1 MSILTK
7 LNNNIKKMSNRL
19 QTKVALL
26 KNSKLFKTMDFSK
39 AIGNLDQA
47 TLQATLIENQLFD
60 KLFALASI
68 QDILD
73 FVTQENLYQYYT
85 SNVEVKLLEQS
96 LNIANAGRIK
106 AGKETYEVD
115 AKYFFDEIN
124 EKIPRNFALKT
135 LKFEKH
141 NLSRLQFVAEKA
153 QVFARVISFLKTNYG
168 KIYNKINDSEKENS
182 RETFDKLE
190 NTLKTY
196 ARIYAGSSIETF
208 ITNFTDYQN
217 VYNITAESS
226 PTEVIKAQA
235 SFNPSKLKNIL
246 LTNKNRELKKLDQI
260 ENIAK
265 EAKTIALQ
273 KNEINN
279 QTKKWKYFL
288 NENNEVLN
296 KIQNLNDENIKNSY
310 DKINEIFSL
319 NNDTWFQANNDE
331 ISNRLYSIAK
341 DFEFVKTNASVYKI
355 NQLKSLAQSEENSI
369 INPIEVMSSE
379 IEVNNDLPQSI
390 IDFIEKSQDKNSS
403 LRVFT
408 FKDEDGKEEK
418 KLFSREQLDVLK
430 SLRQAI
436 NYNKNQDNY
445 LNQYIAENI
454 SSIESLQKFT
464 KALAS
469 DKKFEEL
476 PVESVNI
483 LELILKN
490 ASNGLDLNL
499 TKYLDFKRIKYSKF
513 VEHQEKVNNILNNG
527 DIVASSMQ
535 NISAGAA
542 LKTIKMAKKHNDAQ
556 LEKISSENGA
566 FKKVLQTKQK
576 NSNLINENLNQLI
589 VQLKKIKS
597 NITTSIEK
605 EVNDSE
611 NEETELTQKELVSD
625 KANELIE
632 TLQDIINNKK
642 DNFMYM
648 DTIERHFLTDNI
660 DTLISFLDGEI
671 DENKANLIKLALTT
685 EQVES
690 LKNTLLDYV
699 KSVEA
704 VDEELKERE

>member
-26 KNSKLFKTMDFSK
+26 KNNKLFKTIDFSK
-39 AIGNLDQA
+39 TIGNLD
-47 TLQATLIENQLFD
+47 QATLIENQLFD

-279 QTKKWKYFL
+279 QTKKWKDFL

-341 DFEFVKTNASVYKI
+341 DFEFVKTNASIYKI
-355 NQLKSLAQSEENSI
+355 NQLKSLAQPEENSI
-369 INPIEVMSSE
+369 INPVEVMSSE

-390 IDFIEKSQDKNSS
+390 IDFIEKSQDENSS
-403 LRVFT
+403 LRVFA
-408 FKDEDGKEEK
+408 FKDENGKEEK

-445 LNQYIAENI
+445 LNQYITENI

-464 KALAS
+464 QALAS

-490 ASNGLDLNL
+490 ASNGIDLNL

-513 VEHQEKVNNILNNG
+513 VEHQEKINIILNNG
-527 DIVASSMQ
+527 NIVASSMQ
-535 NISAGAA
+535 NISARAA

-685 EQVES
+685 EQVKS

-704 VDEELKERE
+704 IDEELKERE

>member
-26 KNSKLFKTMDFSK
+26 KNNKLFKTIDFSK
-39 AIGNLDQA
+39 TIGNLD
-47 TLQATLIENQLFD
+47 QATLIENQLFD

-226 PTEVIKAQA
+226 PSEVIKAQA

-246 LTNKNRELKKLDQI
+246 LTNKNNELKKLDQI

-273 KNEINN
+273 KHEINN
-279 QTKKWKYFL
+279 QTKKWKDFL

-341 DFEFVKTNASVYKI
+341 DFEFVKTNASIYKI
-355 NQLKSLAQSEENSI
+355 NQLKSLAQPEENSI
-369 INPIEVMSSE
+369 INPVEVMSSE

-390 IDFIEKSQDKNSS
+390 IDFIEKSQDENSS
-403 LRVFT
+403 LRVFA
-408 FKDEDGKEEK
+408 FKDENGKEEK

-445 LNQYIAENI
+445 LNQYITENI

-464 KALAS
+464 QALAS

-490 ASNGLDLNL
+490 ASNGIDLNL

-513 VEHQEKVNNILNNG
+513 VEHQEKINIILNNG
-527 DIVASSMQ
+527 NIVASSMQ
-535 NISAGAA
+535 NISARAA

-704 VDEELKERE
+704 IDEELKERE